1 MGTWILGP
9 PGRYLSGISPHGEV
23 FLLLLLHLHRTA
35 CGRFS
40 LRCVFFFLDWKC
52 FCDFWYTADPESSA
66 HESPAPSTCTNT
78 SPAGLLSTLVAS
90 CHSRISRWGVTSCR
104 QVRRGDCYGASG
116 ATVHH
121 NQSAASVI
129 DCDSCDLVYLTCHCS
144 YNRVKGCNVA
154 NVSQCTKTT
163 AITYD
168 SQSHTVATHCLI
180 GWLWK
185 VRVLFL
191 KISFKIYKHF
201 QSFQTKYNFWKRT
214 HLTVTFSPT
223 WSNSAQFTIPAPDCH
238 LTWRMALVWLK

>member
-1 MGTWILGP
+1 MSLQ
-9 PGRYLSGISPHGEV
+9 
-23 FLLLLLHLHRTA
+23 HRQRAPTPRRLVCWA
-35 CGRFS
+35 RWS
-40 LRCVFFFLDWKC
+40 LRVTPGF
-52 FCDFWYTADPESSA
+52 
-66 HESPAPSTCTNT
+66 
-78 SPAGLLSTLVAS
+78 PAGAWRHVV
-90 CHSRISRWGVTSCR
+90 RWDGVIATEP
-104 QVRRGDCYGASG
+104 SG

-168 SQSHTVATHCLI
+168 SQSHTVATHCLM

-185 VRVLFL
+185 VWVLCL

-223 WSNSAQFTIPAPDCH
+223 WSNSAKFTIPAADCH